1 MSKPLAAALTLTL
14 AAFAAP
20 SVQAAAFTVQ
30 FSADGFQNS
39 GVQHPGNS
47 GPISGSMSWEAAS
60 PADAIGVITAFDMV
74 IAGHQYTLGEIGVAN
89 QGSTQTA
96 FGGLANGA
104 NAVIGN
110 GAFDDFLI
118 VFDRLAPRI
127 DTFAYSIRGLT
138 GAIWW
143 TPAQSSIRYVTQAVP
158 EPASVLLVLAALG
171 AVAALGRRRGGAEP
185 QPVGSDTV
193 RS

>member
-1 MSKPLAAALTLTL
+1 MNPFAAAALTLALTAGASL
-14 AAFAAP
+14 QAHAAQYT
-20 SVQAAAFTVQ
+20 VEFT
-30 FSADGFQNS
+30 ADGFVNA
-39 GVQHPGNS
+39 GTQHPGNS
-47 GPISGSMSWEAAS
+47 GPITGRLSWEAAS
-60 PADAIGVITAFDMV
+60 PADAIGLITAFDMV
-74 IAGHQYTLGEIGVAN
+74 IAGHQYTLGEIGIAN

-96 FGGLANGA
+96 FGGLVRGA
-104 NAVIGN
+104 NAVVGD

-138 GAIWW
+138 NAIWW
-143 TPAQSSIRYVTQAVP
+143 TPAQSSIRYVANAVP
-158 EPASVLLVLAALG
+158 EPASVLLVAAALG
-171 AVAALGRRRGGAEP
+171 GLALLRRRGAP